1 METAA
6 TINTWIEDWCALYPA
21 DAEFNGRK
29 LRSKPKDC
37 INKMV
42 KFCKDNP
49 LYTKSII
56 FAATQL
62 YLNEQE
68 AKDWAYTKQATYFI
82 SKMGQPSL
90 LEEYCEKVKD
100 AEKPV
105 QKVDYSWGVVSQND
119 FI

>member
-1 METAA
+1 METTA
-6 TINTWIEDWCALYPA
+6 TLNAWIENWCALYPA
-21 DAEFNGRK
+21 DAEFNGRR

-37 INKMV
+37 LNKMI

-49 LYTKSII
+49 LYTKNII

-62 YLNEQE
+62 YLQEQE
-68 AKDWAYTKQATYFI
+68 AKDWQYTKQATYFI

-90 LEEYCEKVKD
+90 LEEYCEKVKQD
-100 AEKPV
+100 NKP
-105 QKVDYSWGVVSQND
+105 QDPAIYAWGIVSQND